1 MIYKEEI
8 RDLFTVDDSY
18 YLMQCISADFAMG
31 AGIATEFNK
40 RFNTRTEL
48 MGRFKGDSISLWDNG
63 IHGYNIFQGRVLNL
77 ITKRNYWEKPTYDTL
92 RNALNQAKTCCQIHH
107 INKIA
112 LPTIGCGLDKLQ
124 WEKVSEILQE
134 VFADV
139 DIELLVCRRE

>member
-8 RDLFTVDDSY
+8 RDLFAVDDSY

-31 AGIATEFNK
+31 AGIAVEFNK

-48 MGRFKGDSISLWDNG
+48 MGRFKGDSISLWDSG
-63 IHGYNIFQGRVLNL
+63 IHGYNILQGRVLNL

-92 RNALNQAKTCCQIHH
+92 RNALNQAKTCCQIHR

-112 LPTIGCGLDKLQ
+112 LPTIGCGLDKLD
-124 WEKVSEILQE
+124 WNNVKEMIKEIFEDTDVAIE
-134 VFADV
+134 VYY
-139 DIELLVCRRE
+139 L